1 MFKKKKSAVVILTMA
16 CSLTLHAADI
26 ESKDTVVVVS
36 EAGTLSKVF
45 PAETWTDQA
54 QRDSVMQ
61 TFTGLKIQ
69 GKLNGNDIVYLQ
81 TVCGSWAEVMGNVEK
96 LDLSEA
102 SIVAGGDAYSTYYN
116 TEGYSEQLYTADRV
130 VGAKMF
136 SYCGALKHLVL
147 PSNTVSVSANAFDGT
162 SLDEIEI
169 SDANAYYKSED
180 GVLYDNAFTTLVKY
194 PSANARTSFVIPS
207 SITEINASAFENS
220 SSLTILT
227 IPSTLKRIGESA
239 FGNCNSLTAIDLPK
253 EMEAIGDRAFMSC
266 MNLQTISM
274 PTTIASIGHSL
285 FMGCSALKEVSL
297 PSGTLD
303 ISRMF
308 YGCQSLEKVTLPSSI
323 KTFGESAF
331 QSCSSLQS
339 VNVPVVEEIGESAFD
354 GCKSLEQLVIP
365 EGVKRL
371 GSRAFA
377 SCTALS
383 YLSLPSTIDS
393 VGDYLLSFASYDMD
407 LVLKAIVPP
416 AASSSSFYPAP
427 YGIRLYVPD
436 ANVDD
441 YANAEGWKAFSSI
454 NKLSDAP
461 ASPISEYN
469 ILSEEYVPDELFRA
483 WIDTNLANG
492 SGYFS
497 NKDAEAYKGEIFIGY
512 TDIASLQ
519 GIEYFTSIESI
530 ALTNN
535 NNLVAVDLHKNT
547 GLRKI
552 DLLYSMSLVDLNI
565 EGLQNL
571 EVLNVGMTNIANFDL
586 SRFTYLAPTLKELNV
601 SKLQLETID
610 VTPFVNLE
618 TLDVSSNQLTTIDCS
633 NLSKLKLFSC
643 SNMPTLTSINLKGCV
658 ALEELIASM
667 CDLTDLDLSDN
678 QALNSI
684 YVHENKNLGNI
695 ELTPTV
701 KSQLRFL
708 NIGNT
713 GCTSVNLDGC
723 VNLEEFECPTNALEQ
738 APSFKDCKKL
748 NWLRIESTGISDL
761 DVSSCPEL
769 KELYC
774 YSNNLENLD
783 ISKNEKLERLI
794 CFENGKNGMKEI
806 KVWSSFDIDYPPID
820 CLKDDNTKFVYEF
833 STADIA
839 RPSFDA
845 NPSTTISRYDMSGR
859 KLTGK
864 VNGLNII
871 VKSDG
876 KVIKSIER

>member
-1 MFKKKKSAVVILTMA
+1 MVKKKKKSAVVILAMA
-16 CSLTLHAADI
+16 CSLSLHAADV
-26 ESKDTVVVVS
+26 EPKDTVVVVS

-69 GKLNGNDIVYLQ
+69 GKLNGDDIVYLQ
-81 TVCGSWAEVMGNVEK
+81 AVCGSWAEVMGNVEK

-102 SIVAGGDAYSTYYN
+102 SIVSGGDAYSTYYN
-116 TEGYSEQLYTADRV
+116 TEGYPEQLFTADQV

-136 SYCGALKHLVL
+136 SYCGALKTLVL

-162 SLDEIEI
+162 SLEKLEI
-169 SDANAYYKSED
+169 SDVNTYYKTQD
-180 GVLYDNAFTTLVKY
+180 GVLYDNALTTLVKY
-194 PSANARTSFVIPS
+194 PSAHTRTSFELPS

-220 SSLTILT
+220 SYLTSLA
-227 IPSTLKRIGESA
+227 IPESLKRIGESA
-239 FGNCNSLTAIDLPK
+239 FGNCNSLTSMELPEK
-253 EMEAIGDRAFMSC
+253 METIGDRAFMSC
-266 MNLQTISM
+266 MKLQSITLPSQVS
-274 PTTIASIGHSL
+274 SIGNSL
-285 FMGCSALKEVSL
+285 FMGCGALKEVSL

-308 YGCQSLEKVTLPSSI
+308 YGCQSLEKVELPSSV

-331 QSCSSLQS
+331 QSCSSLKS

-354 GCKSLEQLVIP
+354 GCKSLEQLVVP
-365 EGVKRL
+365 EGVKKL

-407 LVLKAIVPP
+407 LVLKATVPP
-416 AASSSSFYPAP
+416 TASSSSFYPAP

-441 YANAEGWKAFSSI
+441 YADAEGWKAFSSI
-454 NKLSDAP
+454 GKLSEAP
-461 ASPISEYN
+461 DSPVSEYN
-469 ILSEEYVPDELFRA
+469 ILSEEFVPDEAFRT

-492 SGYFS
+492 SGRFT
-497 NKDAEAYKGEIFIGY
+497 NKDAEAYDGEIAIGY

-519 GIEYFTSIESI
+519 GIEYFTSVESI

-535 NNLVAVDLHKNT
+535 NSLEAVDLHNNSS
-547 GLRKI
+547 LRRI
-552 DLLYSMSLVDLNI
+552 DVLYSMSLKDLNI
-565 EGLQNL
+565 EGLKNL
-571 EVLNVGMTNIANFDL
+571 EVLNVGMTNISDFDL
-586 SRFTYLAPTLKELNV
+586 SKYTYLAPTLKELNV
-601 SKLQLETID
+601 SKLKLSTVD

-618 TLDVSSNQLTTIDCS
+618 ILDVSSNQLATIDCS

-643 SNMPTLTSINLKGCV
+643 SNMPTLTSVNLKGCV

-667 CDLTDLDLSDN
+667 CNLTGLDLSDN
-678 QALNSI
+678 QALNAI
-684 YVHENKNLGNI
+684 YVQDNKELGNI
-695 ELTPTV
+695 ELSSTV
-701 KSQLRFL
+701 KSQLKFL

-723 VNLEEFECPTNALEQ
+723 VNLEEFECPSNKLEQ
-738 APSFKDCKKL
+738 APSFSDCKKL
-748 NWLRIESTGISDL
+748 NWLRIENTAINDI

-769 KELYC
+769 KEFYC
-774 YSNNLENLD
+774 YENNLEKLD
-783 ISKNEKLERLI
+783 ISHNENLERLI
-794 CFENGKNGMKEI
+794 CHENDMKEI
-806 KVWSSFDIDYPPID
+806 KVWSSFDIDNPPVD
-820 CLKDDNTKFVYEF
+820 CLKDDDTKFVYEF
-833 STADIA
+833 STTGMT
-839 RPSFDA
+839 RPVVYDVNSSPA
-845 NPSTTISRYDMSGR
+845 VSRYDMSGR
-859 KLTGK
+859 RLTGK
-864 VNGLNII
+864 ARGLNIV
-871 VKSDG
+871 VKSNG
-876 KVIKSIER
+876 EVIKTMEK